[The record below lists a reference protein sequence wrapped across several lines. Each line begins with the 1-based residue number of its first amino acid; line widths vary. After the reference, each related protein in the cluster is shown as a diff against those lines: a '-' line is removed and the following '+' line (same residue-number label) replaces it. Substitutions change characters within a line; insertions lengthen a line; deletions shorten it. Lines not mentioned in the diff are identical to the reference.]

1 MSNIIQ
7 IEHFAGEKEKM
18 NRQKCTL
25 WLCAGVLIICAALLI
40 LSVFPSSTDSSFTRK
55 VESDSFSLGMERLN
69 DTLWETFYLQ
79 TGDTIDVDVV
89 HISGELCISIG
100 QKNQEPVYEGN
111 NPELNHF
118 QVNITNSG
126 DYTISVTGKQA
137 EGSISFHIL
146 RNEE

>member
-1 MSNIIQ
+1 MPVKLPILLLCFINSFWLRIGMVYV
-7 IEHFAGEKEKM
+7 FLL
-18 NRQKCTL
+18 L
-25 WLCAGVLIICAALLI
+25 W
-40 LSVFPSSTDSSFTRK
+40 K
-55 VESDSFSLGMERLN
+55 VEPDFFSLGMELLN
-69 DTLWETFYLQ
+69 DTLEETFYLQ
-79 TGDTIDVDVV
+79 TGDTINVDVI

-118 QVNITNSG
+118 RVNITNSG
-126 DYTISVTGKQA
+126 NYTISVIGKQA